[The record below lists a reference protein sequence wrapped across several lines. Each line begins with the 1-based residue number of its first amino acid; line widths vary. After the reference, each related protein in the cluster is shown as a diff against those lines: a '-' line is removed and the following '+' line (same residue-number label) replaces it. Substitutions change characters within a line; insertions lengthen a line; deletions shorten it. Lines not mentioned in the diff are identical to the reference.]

1 MEEIQKK
8 VARAIVNI
16 FETGTPL
23 GRYGSVAVIP
33 GDSGHLTYG
42 RSQTTL
48 ASGNLALLI
57 RAYCDADGAEL
68 GDQLRAYLGRLAA
81 RDLSLDNEQNLKGL
95 LRRAGDDFV
104 MRSVQDSFFDRAY
117 WAPAETHALADS
129 IETPLGTAVVY
140 DSHVHG
146 SWARI
151 RAMTGG
157 TAAAVGERKWIA
169 RYVETRRQWLA
180 THANPVLHKTV
191 YRMVTFRKLIDAE
204 NWDLAIPITVMGIP
218 ISEATFEETHPG
230 SAEDPDETT
239 LSLEDPPMQ
248 GERVSRLQEA
258 LQRAGISIDA
268 DGVFGQQTDAAVR
281 LFQSHKLLIV
291 DGIVGPA
298 TRAALGI

>member
-1 MEEIQKK
+1 MQEIQKK

-16 FETGTPL
+16 FETGSPL

-57 RAYCDADGAEL
+57 RAYCDADGAECS
-68 GDQLRAYLGRLAA
+68 DELRAYLGRLAA
-81 RDLSLDNEQNLKGL
+81 RDLSLDNDQNLKGL
-95 LRRAGDDFV
+95 LRRAGDDSV
-104 MRSVQDSFFDRAY
+104 MRSVQDDFFDRAY
-117 WAPAETHALADS
+117 WVPAETHAQADS
-129 IETPLGTAVVY
+129 IVTPLGTAVVY

-146 SWARI
+146 SWGRI

-157 TAAAVGERKWIA
+157 TAQTVGEKTWIA
-169 RYVETRRQWLA
+169 KYVETRRQWLA

-191 YRMVTFRKLIDAE
+191 YRMVTFQKLIDAD
-204 NWDLAIPITVMGIP
+204 NWDLALAITVMGIV
-218 ISEATFEETHPG
+218 INEATFEERHPG
-230 SAEDPDETT
+230 SAEDPDETN
-239 LSLEDPPMQ
+239 LSLEDPPLR

-258 LQRAGISIDA
+258 LQRSGISIDV
-268 DGVFGQQTDAAVR
+268 DGVFGKQTDAAVR
-281 LFQSHKLLIV
+281 LFQSQRQLTV
-291 DGIVGPA
+291 DGVVGPA